1 MAVFPG
7 THSRMNLASV
17 LLYPIA
23 LLLPAAG
30 AGESD
35 SKADEAVVWPVSS
48 EEPGLHYL
56 AVEEPQ
62 WVAMPNQPFGVNML
76 QDVEPSPGWQVRIE
90 QRVQIRITPRGDA
103 AGPQDMFVGIPDDE
117 FGVHFTER
125 KIGKCLSI
133 AGIAGVQPDRGNRL
147 LLYMRDRRLVAAE
160 LERSCRARDFY
171 SGFYLAR
178 TPDGQLC
185 VDRDVLLSRSG
196 MNCKLTRIRQL
207 VQSSH

>member
-1 MAVFPG
+1 
-7 THSRMNLASV
+7 MNLVSV

-30 AGESD
+30 ATEGD
-35 SKADEAVVWPVSS
+35 SGGGNREVQASPKEEMPQRYVWPNVSL
-48 EEPGLHYL
+48 G
-56 AVEEPQ
+56 ADG
-62 WVAMPNQPFGVNML
+62 PFIARIL
-76 QDVEPSPGWQVRIE
+76 QEAEPSPAWQVHIE
-90 QRVQIRITPRGDA
+90 QRVQIRIVPRA
-103 AGPQDMFVGIPDDE
+103 PSTVRPQIFMSMPDED
-117 FGVHFTER
+117 FGRRFTQR

-133 AGIAGVQPDRGNRL
+133 SGIAGVQPDRGNRL
-147 LLYMRDRRLVAAE
+147 LLYMRDQRLVTAE

-178 TPDGQLC
+178 SPDGQIC

-207 VQSSH
+207 VESDR